1 MHFGRFFR
9 SKLKC
14 KIFLD
19 TYLPSP
25 VNICPSKSMA
35 ILKVG
40 IWTGPLCSSSLY
52 SNPGLNS
59 FKAKHGFFKGWKA
72 LLFFFF
78 FFPLF
83 VLLPENN
90 SGKCMLGTVLDSI
103 VFKLLS
109 MAPGSSCNTSILPTV
124 LLLRSLDR
132 STTNRSIIPISSKRK
147 LIFFH
152 FFPRFFLCLHLD

>member
-1 MHFGRFFR
+1 M
-9 SKLKC
+9 C
-14 KIFLD
+14 LD

-40 IWTGPLCSSSLY
+40 ICTGPLCSSSLY

-72 LLFFFF
+72 LLLFFF
-78 FFPLF
+78 FFPLL

-90 SGKCMLGTVLDSI
+90 SGKCMLGTEKKIVVKLSFFSRQNEECKQILAIFFPVKLKEDSI
-103 VFKLLS
+103 IECKQSLTSFYVKLKDVNKFWRVFFRQIE
-109 MAPGSSCNTSILPTV
+109 GSFYT
-124 LLLRSLDR
+124 RM
-132 STTNRSIIPISSKRK
+132 
-147 LIFFH
+147 
-152 FFPRFFLCLHLD
+152 

>member
-1 MHFGRFFR
+1 MHFGRFFLGQNWNA
-9 SKLKC
+9 KD
-14 KIFLD
+14 FLD

-72 LLFFFF
+72 LLLFFF

-83 VLLPENN
+83 VLFENN
-90 SGKCMLGTVLDSI
+90 SGKCMLGTVIEKNRQIDCKQSI
-103 VFKLLS
+103 
-109 MAPGSSCNTSILPTV
+109 T
-124 LLLRSLDR
+124 
-132 STTNRSIIPISSKRK
+132 IIFRQIEFISVIVSKQSFT
-147 LIFFH
+147 IFFVKLWTKVWR
-152 FFPRFFLCLHLD
+152 FFPSI

>member
-1 MHFGRFFR
+1 MK
-9 SKLKC
+9 SKLSTAKKSKPTTFSRVFYPKKSTREIKVEFLDKKWRFRTVC
-14 KIFLD
+14 LD

-40 IWTGPLCSSSLY
+40 ICTGPLCSSSLY

-72 LLFFFF
+72 LLLFFF
-78 FFPLF
+78 FFPLL

-90 SGKCMLGTVLDSI
+90 SGKCMLGTEKKII
-103 VFKLLS
+103 VKLS
-109 MAPGSSCNTSILPTV
+109 
-124 LLLRSLDR
+124 
-132 STTNRSIIPISSKRK
+132 
-147 LIFFH
+147 
-152 FFPRFFLCLHLD
+152 FFPVKMKNVNKFWRFFSRQIEGRFYIRM